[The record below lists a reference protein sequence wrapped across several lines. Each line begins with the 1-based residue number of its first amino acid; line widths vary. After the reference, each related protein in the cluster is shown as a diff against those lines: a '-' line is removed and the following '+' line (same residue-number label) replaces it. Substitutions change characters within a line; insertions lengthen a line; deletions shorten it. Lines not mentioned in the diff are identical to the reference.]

1 MSPRNDGS
9 STTEATDTGTLPRSQ
24 AARRQRVI
32 AAALELSADGGYDA
46 VQMRDVATRAN
57 VALGTIYR
65 YFSSKDALLAAAMVQ
80 WMRQLEDRVVA
91 RPTSGE
97 RTADRVMDVLNR
109 AVRAIEREPQLTRA
123 VVTALTAGDPA
134 GAEASHGMTET
145 LARIMRPAFP
155 ADVEPTVEASVAKIL
170 GHVWFSTLVGWAN
183 GMGDTAWV
191 SSELTEAAHLLT
203 AAFD

>member
-1 MSPRNDGS
+1 MS
-9 STTEATDTGTLPRSQ
+9 EAVDALTKSQ

-32 AAALELSADGGYDA
+32 AAALELASEGGYDA

-80 WMRQLEDRVVA
+80 WMAELEERVLA
-91 RPTSGE
+91 RPPAGR
-97 RTADRVMDVLNR
+97 RTPERVMNVLDR
-109 AVRAIEREPQLTRA
+109 ALRAIDREPQLTRA

-134 GAEASHGMTET
+134 GVVALAGTTDT

-155 ADVEPTVEASVAKIL
+155 ADVDPAVEASVAKML
-170 GHVWFSTLVGWAN
+170 GHIWWSTLIAWAA
-183 GMGDTAWV
+183 GMGDMRWA
-191 SSELTEAAHLLT
+191 SAELTEAAELLT
-203 AAFD
+203 AGFD